1 MLETAIAHVH
11 CTYDVYAIWY
21 NSIPELKVLMR
32 MKKRRRLCS
41 EDKLEDIDKMTG
53 STPLGTFVQ
62 SALKHTPNDIS
73 EREERGDQRSMPRRG
88 SSSRKKQ
95 LLGM

>member
-11 CTYDVYAIWY
+11 CICYGTTIQF
-21 NSIPELKVLMR
+21 PELKVLMR

-73 EREERGDQRSMPRRG
+73 EREERGNERSMPRRG